1 MPRTTRPRPASPR
14 RAGAT
19 PDALVRSSGQA
30 SGAHAGLHR
39 PGDDGDFEDRLED
52 LDPAADGEQVF
63 DHLRDRRGKG
73 VAGAYDDSIDHAAG
87 ERYGQEPG
95 AAPPGGVGTRNDP
108 GQGGRGGAGRRLVP
122 LLFRSPLRHE
132 CRVQH

>member
-14 RAGAT
+14 PANSRRTGAT
-19 PDALVRSSGQA
+19 TNALAHSSGQA
-30 SGAHAGLHR
+30 GGEHVGLHR
-39 PGDDGDFEDRLED
+39 PRDDEALEDRLEA

-95 AAPPGGVGTRNDP
+95 AQEPAAPTTARKR
-108 GQGGRGGAGRRLVP
+108 RG
-122 LLFRSPLRHE
+122 
-132 CRVQH
+132 